1 MPNLKKIVLSTV
13 AITMLALTGA
23 NADSTSDI
31 AEMKLMMKQMNQR
44 LAKLETENKQL
55 KSQVNKTSTKK
66 KSSSKK
72 KYTAKKKTSTKKKT
86 AILAVTPEVTEEET
100 AAHVEKF
107 AKASVVKSKAPLLK
121 FSGKHYLGFV
131 SSEQGGVRDNY
142 FETRRNYFQ
151 VKGYLGEDSKDYF
164 RITLDTHHIDDSY
177 GSIEDSDGLTH
188 KFGKDLH
195 GTWNVRLK
203 YAYLY
208 LDEVLPFTGVEI
220 GQAHRPWIDYEEH
233 GGWNYR
239 SISKVFVEDGNAA
252 HLTNSAD
259 LGINFKT
266 KTDYFSSELGL
277 FNGEGYHGIEDG
289 EGLSAEWRLTG
300 HLYGEGTHKRKKSST
315 YADVSFLG
323 QWNAE
328 SNKHKNADLN
338 WYGVHGV
345 YNMPMFLVAGQWIST
360 EDADIHYAGEG
371 YSVNG
376 EFRLGELADEMK
388 NMGIIGRYDSWEM
401 DDGIDK
407 ERMIAGLTYKYNK
420 YVEFIANYLGT
431 KITDEE
437 KEDAFML
444 TTEVN
449 W

>member
-1 MPNLKKIVLSTV
+1 MKKIVLSTV

-23 NADSTSDI
+23 NADSASDI
-31 AEMKLMMKQMNQR
+31 AEMKAMMKQMNQR
-44 LAKLETENKQL
+44 LAKLETENVQLRSQAKQ
-55 KSQVNKTSTKK
+55 
-66 KSSSKK
+66 
-72 KYTAKKKTSTKKKT
+72 AKKTSTKKKKTT
-86 AILAVTPEVTEEET
+86 AVAKTEVTNEET

-131 SSEQGGVRDNY
+131 SSEDGEGVRDNR

-151 VKGYLGEDSKDYF
+151 VKGYLGEDSKDFF
-164 RITLDTHHIDDSY
+164 RITLDTYQI
-177 GSIEDSDGLTH
+177 SDG
-188 KFGKDLH
+188 KDDGIYIAGKDSE

-239 SISKVFVEDGNAA
+239 SISKVFVEAGNGA

-300 HLYGEGTHKRKKSST
+300 HIFGEGTHKRKKSST

-323 QWNAE
+323 QWNAD
-328 SNKHKNADLN
+328 SNKHGNEDLN
-338 WYGVHGV
+338 WYGFHAV
-345 YNMPMFLVAGQWIST
+345 YNQPEFLLAAQYIAT
-360 EDADIHYAGEG
+360 EDAASKYAGEG
-371 YSVNG
+371 YSING
-376 EFRLGELADEMK
+376 ELRLGEIAEEL
-388 NMGIIGRYDSWEM
+388 NYVGIIGRYDYFDM
-401 DDGIDK
+401 DDNSGDK
-407 ERMIAGLTYKYNK
+407 KRTIAGITYKYNK
-420 YVEFIANYLGT
+420 HVEFIANYLGE
-431 KITDEE
+431 KGSALDPDEE
-437 KEDAFML
+437 QDAFML

>member
-1 MPNLKKIVLSTV
+1 MKKIVLSTV

-31 AEMKLMMKQMNQR
+31 AEMKAMMKQMNQR
-44 LAKLETENKQL
+44 LAKLEKENVQL
-55 KSQVNKTSTKK
+55 KSQAKQAKKSSTKK
-66 KSSSKK
+66 KKT
-72 KYTAKKKTSTKKKT
+72 TAVAKT
-86 AILAVTPEVTEEET
+86 EVTNEET

-131 SSEQGGVRDNY
+131 SSEDGEGERSNY

-151 VKGYLGEDSKDYF
+151 VKGYLGEDSKDFF
-164 RITLDTHHIDDSY
+164 RVTLDTFQNTKGDD
-177 GSIEDSDGLTH
+177 
-188 KFGKDLH
+188 KDL
-195 GTWNVRLK
+195 GSWEVRLK

-220 GQAHRPWIDYEEH
+220 GQAHRPWIDHEEH

-239 SISKVFVEDGNAA
+239 SISKVFVEAGNGA

-266 KTDYFSSELGL
+266 KTEYFSSELGL
-277 FNGEGYHGIEDG
+277 FNGEGYHGIENG

-300 HLYGEGTHKRKKSST
+300 HIFGTGTEKRKKSST

-323 QWNAE
+323 QWNAD
-328 SNKHKNADLN
+328 SNKHGNEDLN
-338 WYGVHGV
+338 WYGLHAV
-345 YNMPMFLVAGQWIST
+345 YNQPAFLLAGQYIKTVDAADGLNGST
-360 EDADIHYAGEG
+360 KNYAGKG
-371 YSVNG
+371 YSFNG
-376 EFRLGELADEMK
+376 EIRLGELAEEL
-388 NMGIIGRYDSWEM
+388 NYVGIIGRYDYFDM
-401 DDGIDK
+401 DNNSGDK
-407 ERMIAGLTYKYNK
+407 KRTIAGITYKYNK
-420 YVEFIANYLGT
+420 YVEFIANYLGE
-431 KITDEE
+431 KGSALDPDEE
-437 KEDAFML
+437 QDAFML

>member
-1 MPNLKKIVLSTV
+1 MKKIVLSTV

-31 AEMKLMMKQMNQR
+31 AEMKAMMKQMNQR
-44 LAKLETENKQL
+44 LAKLEKENIQL
-55 KSQVNKTSTKK
+55 KSQAKQTKKSSTKK
-66 KSSSKK
+66 KK
-72 KYTAKKKTSTKKKT
+72 TTAVAKK
-86 AILAVTPEVTEEET
+86 EVTDEET

-131 SSEQGGVRDNY
+131 SSEDGEGVRDNR

-151 VKGYLGEDSKDYF
+151 VKGYLGEDSKDFF
-164 RITLDTHHIDDSY
+164 RITLDTYQI
-177 GSIEDSDGLTH
+177 SDG
-188 KFGKDLH
+188 KDGDGIYIAGKDSE

-239 SISKVFVEDGNAA
+239 SISKVFVEAGNGA

-300 HLYGEGTHKRKKSST
+300 HIFGEGTHKRKKSST

-323 QWNAE
+323 QWNAD
-328 SNKHKNADLN
+328 SNKHGNADLN
-338 WYGVHGV
+338 WYGFHAV
-345 YNMPMFLVAGQWIST
+345 YNQPEFLLAAQYIDT
-360 EDADIHYAGEG
+360 EDAVLKYAGKG

-376 EFRLGELADEMK
+376 ELRLGELADELNK
-388 NMGIIGRYDSWEM
+388 VGIIGRYDYFDM
-401 DDGIDK
+401 DDNSGDK
-407 ERMIAGLTYKYNK
+407 KRTIAGITYKYNK
-420 YVEFIANYLGT
+420 YVEFIANYLGE
-431 KITDEE
+431 KGSALDPDEE
-437 KEDAFML
+437 QDAFML

>member
-1 MPNLKKIVLSTV
+1 MTKIVLSTV

-31 AEMKLMMKQMNQR
+31 AELKAMMKQMNQR

-66 KSSSKK
+66 KS
-72 KYTAKKKTSTKKKT
+72 TTKKKTSTKKKT
-86 AILAVTPEVTEEET
+86 ATLAATPEVTNEET

-131 SSEQGGVRDNY
+131 ASEDGNGETDNR

-151 VKGYLGEDSKDYF
+151 VKAYLGEDSKDF
-164 RITLDTHHIDDSY
+164 LRITLDTYQI
-177 GSIEDSDGLTH
+177 SDG
-188 KFGKDLH
+188 KDDDGVYIAGKDSE

-239 SISKVFVEDGNAA
+239 SISKVFVEAGNGA

-259 LGINFKT
+259 LGVNFKT

-277 FNGEGYHGIEDG
+277 FNGEGYHGIESGD
-289 EGLSAEWRLTG
+289 GLSAEWRLTG
-300 HLYGEGTHKRKKSST
+300 HIFGEGTHKRKKSST

-323 QWNAE
+323 QWNAD
-328 SNKHKNADLN
+328 SNKHGDEDLN
-338 WYGVHGV
+338 WYGLHAV
-345 YNMPMFLVAGQWIST
+345 YNQPEFLLAAQYVAT
-360 EDADIHYAGEG
+360 EDAASKYAGSG
-371 YSVNG
+371 YSING
-376 EFRLGELADEMK
+376 ELRLGEFADEL
-388 NMGIIGRYDSWEM
+388 NHVGIIGRYDYFEM
-401 DDGIDK
+401 DAPYGVEYAGDK
-407 ERMIAGLTYKYNK
+407 ERTIAGLTYKYNK
-420 YVEFIANYLGT
+420 YVEFIANYLGE
-431 KITDEE
+431 KGSALDLDEE
-437 KEDAFML
+437 QDAFML
-444 TTEVN
+444 TAEVN

>member
-1 MPNLKKIVLSTV
+1 MRKIVLSTV

-23 NADSTSDI
+23 NADTSSDI
-31 AEMKLMMKQMNQR
+31 AEMKAMMKQMNQR
-44 LAKLETENKQL
+44 LVKLEKENIQL
-55 KSQVNKTSTKK
+55 KSQAKQAKKSSTKK
-66 KSSSKK
+66 KK
-72 KYTAKKKTSTKKKT
+72 TTAIAKK
-86 AILAVTPEVTEEET
+86 EVTNEET

-107 AKASVVKSKAPLLK
+107 AKASVVKSKVPLLK

-131 SSEQGGVRDNY
+131 SSEDGNGERGNR

-164 RITLDTHHIDDSY
+164 RITLDTFQNTKGDD
-177 GSIEDSDGLTH
+177 
-188 KFGKDLH
+188 KDL
-195 GTWNVRLK
+195 GSWEVRLK

-208 LDEVLPFTGVEI
+208 LDNVLPFTGVEI
-220 GQAHRPWIDYEEH
+220 GQVHRPWIDHEEH

-239 SISKVFVEDGNAA
+239 SISKVFVEAHEGA

-259 LGINFKT
+259 LGVNFKT
-266 KTDYFSSELGL
+266 KTEHFSSELGL

-300 HLYGEGTHKRKKSST
+300 HILGGGTHKRKKSST

-323 QWNAE
+323 QWNAN
-328 SNKHKNADLN
+328 SNKSGADGEDLN
-338 WYGVHGV
+338 WYGLHAV
-345 YNMPMFLVAGQWIST
+345 YNQPEFLLAAQYIAT
-360 EDADIHYAGEG
+360 EDAASKYAGSG

-376 EFRLGELADEMK
+376 ELRLGELADEL
-388 NMGIIGRYDSWEM
+388 NYVGIIGRYDYFDM
-401 DDGIDK
+401 DDNSGDK
-407 ERMIAGLTYKYNK
+407 KRTIAGITYKYNK
-420 YVEFIANYLGT
+420 YVEFIANYLGE
-431 KITDEE
+431 KGSALDPDEE
-437 KEDAFML
+437 QDVFML